1 MLISSNPFD
10 CMNTSMDFRKLIY
23 ENVKEKTFISQQTSI
38 YTDHHRHFEVLLS
51 FILYILQGVFLS
63 LKTSHCAYIPPYMH
77 KAPTTLGNDRQ
88 NNSKL
93 NFTKNV
99 GQFDFLVGDLKSQNV
114 NSPDWASSQKVRLH
128 HCVNYYYYCYYHYGY
143 Y

>member
-1 MLISSNPFD
+1 MLISSSPFD

-77 KAPTTLGNDRQ
+77 KVPPTLGNERK

-93 NFTKNV
+93 NFTKNYR
-99 GQFDFLVGDLKSQNV
+99 
-114 NSPDWASSQKVRLH
+114 AI
-128 HCVNYYYYCYYHYGY
+128 
-143 Y
+143 